1 MGMFTSGWV
10 WFVTDKNGSTGVIP
24 TFGPGTLLVR
34 SRSYM
39 GHRSNFTYD
48 SDLLQFDRGEPL
60 SADDPYAS
68 EYQAEL
74 LKEYAENVR
83 KGEIEDTDG
92 YLASESSVPPEEAP
106 TAPSQSPISR
116 PPPPG
121 VAPSSPTSGL
131 SGSSTPPSPKGL
143 GPRFLHTSSLRAD
156 ENFATP
162 NSIYGVHQAASSEV
176 RPQTHSDLFKMGDT
190 LFPLFAVSVNEH
202 AWMSAGY
209 GVWGKEEWLKQ
220 FWTVVDWKKV
230 SEAYGHFLGQR
241 TER

>member
-83 KGEIEDTDG
+83 QGEIEDTDG

-116 PPPPG
+116 PPP
-121 VAPSSPTSGL
+121 TRC
-131 SGSSTPPSPKGL
+131 GSFISHFRAVRLEHPAKPKR
-143 GPRFLHTSSLRAD
+143 PWSSLPA
-156 ENFATP
+156 
-162 NSIYGVHQAASSEV
+162 HQQSP
-176 RPQTHSDLFKMGDT
+176 RG
-190 LFPLFAVSVNEH
+190 
-202 AWMSAGY
+202 
-209 GVWGKEEWLKQ
+209 
-220 FWTVVDWKKV
+220 
-230 SEAYGHFLGQR
+230 
-241 TER
+241 